1 MISPASNA
9 GSRRLLFV
17 GAILLL
23 AACAPKNAAET
34 GSSSAQVAA
43 TGASAPS
50 GPGACG
56 LLTLGEAR
64 AAYADVA
71 VATPYKDLEKQG
83 IQACD
88 WGPKPA
94 GRTFQVRLSQSSVGQ
109 ELTTYEAGV
118 MDPMKHAT
126 LTRIPFG
133 VGGQL
138 MIGRQAD
145 TPGALGDIGVAAVQ
159 KGPNTI
165 VVATSDV
172 AGDPKAVE
180 KRLADLATASAS
192 RAP

>member
-1 MISPASNA
+1 MRLLAPNA
-9 GSRRLLFV
+9 GSPRLLV
-17 GAILLL
+17 LGAILLL
-23 AACAPKNAAET
+23 AACGSKKAAENA
-34 GSSSAQVAA
+34 SSSGQVAA
-43 TGASAPS
+43 TSASSPS

-56 LLTLGEAR
+56 LLTMGEAK
-64 AAYADVA
+64 AAYPDVA
-71 VATPYKDLEKQG
+71 VATPYRDLEKHG

-94 GRTFQVRLSQSSVGQ
+94 GRTFQARLSQSSVGQ

-118 MDPMKHAT
+118 MDPMKQAK
-126 LTRIPFG
+126 LARIPFG

-172 AGDPKAVE
+172 SGDPKGVE
-180 KRLADLATASAS
+180 KRLADLATAAAS

>member
-1 MISPASNA
+1 MRSLAPNA
-9 GSRRLLFV
+9 GSLGLLAV
-17 GAILLL
+17 GAVLLL
-23 AACAPKNAAET
+23 AACGSKKAAENA
-34 GSSSAQVAA
+34 SASGQVAA
-43 TGASAPS
+43 TSASSPS
-50 GPGACG
+50 GSGACG
-56 LLTLGEAR
+56 LLTLAEAR

-71 VATPYKDLEKQG
+71 VSTPYKDLEEHG

-94 GRTFQVRLSQSSVGQ
+94 GRTFQVRLSKSSVDQ

-118 MDPMKHAT
+118 MDPMKQAK
-126 LTRIPFG
+126 LRRIPFG
-133 VGGQL
+133 AGGQL

-172 AGDPKAVE
+172 SGDPKAVE